1 MVFTSHIFVYYFLP
15 LLLLV
20 YYNLPDR
27 WRNAFLTVM
36 SYVFYGWWNPW
47 FMLLMMTTTLV
58 NYWCGK
64 VIAAHASFSRRAA
77 LTTSVIVSLGLLGFF
92 KYFMFFTNSVNS
104 VLAFGGSEL
113 LPVLQITLPIGISF
127 YTFQALSYTVDV
139 YRDDAPPARS
149 LLDFACFVSMFP
161 QLIAGPI
168 IRYHTVAQ
176 QLVDRQHS
184 LPRFSAGTSL
194 FILGFAKK
202 ILLAN
207 PLGEM
212 ADAVFAAETPATL
225 DAWFGVLAYAFQI
238 YFDFSAYSDMA
249 VGLGRMLGFEFPKN
263 FNAPYLADSI
273 TDFWR
278 RWHIS
283 LSTFLRDYLYI
294 PLGGNRRGPAR
305 TYVNLATVML
315 LGGLWHGAN
324 WTFLAWG
331 AMHGA
336 LLIWERWMGKNS
348 LYVALPRVFRV
359 GLTFV
364 LVLIAWVLFRAENID
379 TAGDYLAAMFGL
391 QRTPASSLLLAS
403 QLYTLRNIAVM
414 AICAILTI
422 QPLQAFDWS
431 TRKRDWFASCESETS
446 SGPFRQIGRA
456 PVFQL
461 CQPLSLLLLFAFA
474 LAVMS
479 TQAFNPFLYFQF

>member
-20 YYNLPDR
+20 YYNLPYR
-27 WRNAFLTVM
+27 WRNLFLTFM
-36 SYVFYGWWNPW
+36 SYVFYGWWNPS
-47 FMLLMMTTTLV
+47 FMMLMLGTTLV
-58 NYWCGK
+58 NFFCGK
-64 VIAAHASFSRRAA
+64 AIASPRRGPGIRRAA
-77 LTTSVIVSLGLLGFF
+77 LATSVIVSLGSLAFF
-92 KYFMFFTNSVNS
+92 KYFMFFTDSLNRL
-104 VLAFGGSEL
+104 LALTGGGEL

-139 YRDDAPPARS
+139 YRGDAPPARS
-149 LLDFACFVSMFP
+149 LYDFACFVSMFP

-176 QLVDRQHS
+176 QLVDRDHS
-184 LPRFSAGTSL
+184 LARFSAGTTL

-207 PLGEM
+207 PMGEA
-212 ADAVFAAETPATL
+212 ADAVFNTAGPAAV

-294 PLGGNRRGPAR
+294 PLGGNRKGPAR
-305 TYVNLATVML
+305 TYVSLAVVML
-315 LGGLWHGAN
+315 LGGMWHGAN
-324 WTFLAWG
+324 WTFIAWG

-348 LYVALPRVFRV
+348 LYALLPRVFRV
-359 GLTFV
+359 AITFI
-364 LVLIAWVLFRAENID
+364 LVLIAWVFFRSESLAQ
-379 TAGDYLAAMFGL
+379 AVQYLAAMFGL
-391 QRTPASSLLLAS
+391 QEPPTRSLLVAAE
-403 QLYTLRNIAVM
+403 LYTPRILLVM
-414 AICAILTI
+414 ACCVALTV
-422 QPLQAFDWS
+422 QPLQAFDAS
-431 TRKRDWFASCESETS
+431 YKRLSLLS
-446 SGPFRQIGRA
+446 SLG
-456 PVFQL
+456 
-461 CQPLSLLLLFAFA
+461 LLLLFAIA

>member
-20 YYNLPDR
+20 YYNLPYR
-27 WRNAFLTVM
+27 WRNAFLTIM

-47 FMLLMMTTTLV
+47 FVLLMLGTTLV
-58 NYWCGK
+58 NYWCGTL
-64 VIAAHASFSRRAA
+64 IAASRAGRVQRRAA
-77 LTTSVIVSLGLLGFF
+77 LTVSVVVSLGALGFF
-92 KYFMFFTNSVNS
+92 KYFMFFTDNVNRL
-104 VLAFGGSEL
+104 LALGGADL
-113 LPVLQITLPIGISF
+113 MPVLQVTLPIGISF

-139 YRDDAPPARS
+139 YRGDAPAARS
-149 LLDFACFVSMFP
+149 LIDFACFVSMFP

-168 IRYHTVAQ
+168 IRYQTVAR
-176 QLVDRQHS
+176 QLVDRAHT

-207 PLGEM
+207 PMGEV
-212 ADAVFAAETPATL
+212 ANATFAAAAPATL
-225 DAWFGVLAYAFQI
+225 DAWFGIIAYAFQI
-238 YFDFSAYSDMA
+238 YFDFAAYSDMA
-249 VGLGRMLGFEFPKN
+249 VGLGRMFGFEFPKN

-294 PLGGNRRGPAR
+294 PLGGNRVGPSR
-305 TYVNLATVML
+305 TYVNLATVMV

-324 WTFLAWG
+324 WTFFVWG
-331 AMHGA
+331 TMHGT
-336 LLIWERWMGKNS
+336 LLIGERLLGKNS
-348 LYVALPRVFRV
+348 FYHTLPKTFRIAFTT
-359 GLTFV
+359 L
-364 LVLIAWVLFRAENID
+364 LVLIAWVFFRAESLAAAD
-379 TAGDYLAAMFGL
+379 KYLAAMFAL
-391 QRTPASSLLLAS
+391 RNTPDTSLLLAAE
-403 QLYTLRNIAVM
+403 LYSIRNLAVM
-414 AICAILTI
+414 AICVLLTV
-422 QPLQAFDWS
+422 QPIQAFDWS
-431 TRKRDWFASCESETS
+431 QK
-446 SGPFRQIGRA
+446 
-456 PVFQL
+456 QL
-461 CQPLSLLLLFAFA
+461 HVIAAAALLTLFVFA